1 MTRAVRPFDGWGKR
15 HLGALG
21 AVAAMCVLVVAI
33 ALASG
38 GTQDDR
44 RAPVRGER
52 LGSLVQADALGN
64 SQIGGPGRTALAFR
78 FRATWTGSVAA
89 VRFYII
95 RNVRGRTGY
104 SGGNGGTLRVALQE
118 DSGGRRHVPRGRRL
132 ATATLKPGA
141 DGFWP
146 LVRFKTPGRVAAGR
160 LYHVVFTNVDRH
172 PGRNYVSINALF
184 SESRSGPAPAVPDG
198 LAVLAGSRKGR
209 GGQIQWHPRGE
220 APEDYVPIVDVVGSR
235 PGQHAG
241 LGYMEVWGE
250 TAKPVG
256 GKAMVRQLLR
266 TTGGRRTRIDG
277 AWLRVRRSSGTNTPL
292 VLRIERP
299 NGEVLASAAVAPR
312 KVPTTRPGWVHVRF
326 ASPASAVPDTD
337 LALTASAAS
346 ASAYK
351 AFPVRKGTEFGFD
364 RSTVFDGGYAQ
375 FSDGSGWI
383 GWDQWGGHDERDS
396 DLQFALDVAR

>member
-1 MTRAVRPFDGWGKR
+1 MS

-21 AVAAMCVLVVAI
+21 AVAAMGVILAAI
-33 ALASG
+33 ALAAD
-38 GTQDDR
+38 GTHDDGR
-44 RAPVRGER
+44 EPAGRQR
-52 LGSLVQADALGN
+52 LGSFVQADALGN
-64 SQIGGPGRTALAFR
+64 THIGGPGRTALAFR

-89 VRFYII
+89 VRLYII

-104 SGGNGGTLRVALQE
+104 SGGTGGILRVALQK
-118 DSGGRRHVPRGRRL
+118 DSGRRRRHVPRGRPL
-132 ATATLKPGA
+132 ATATLTPRA
-141 DGFWP
+141 HGFWP
-146 LVRFKTPGRVAAGR
+146 LVHFNRPGRVAAGR
-160 LYHVVFTNVDRH
+160 LYHIVFTNVDRD
-172 PGRNYVSINALF
+172 PERNYVSINALF

-198 LAVLAGSRKGR
+198 LAVLAGSPQGR
-209 GGQIQWHPRGE
+209 GGQIRWHPRGE
-220 APEDYVPIVDVVGSR
+220 APEHYLPIVDVVGSR

-266 TTGGRRTRIDG
+266 TPGGTTTRING
-277 AWLRVRRSSGTNTPL
+277 AWLRVRRSSGTNDPL

-299 NGEVLASAAVAPR
+299 GGKVIASAAVAPG

-326 ASPASAVPDTD
+326 ASPASPAPNTA
-337 LALTASAAS
+337 LAFTASAAS
-346 ASAYK
+346 ASAYR
-351 AFPVRKGTEFGFD
+351 AFPVRKGPEFGFD

-375 FSDGSGWI
+375 FNDGSGWI
-383 GWDQWGGHDERDS
+383 GWDQWGGHDQRNS